1 MPPPPPSLQWKS
13 LWGLGP
19 SHPPSPFPLLR
30 SSISQAMEK
39 MTARSTP
46 VTKRSVILKCHPAR
60 SSHRGGVL
68 NLGKR
73 LYGVAWTDLSCKSSI
88 GKGVKILFVPTLLH
102 PLFMQVLV
110 VAAFTLHWVNTFF
123 SMRRSQLMPNNAII

>member
-1 MPPPPPSLQWKS
+1 MAYCGILAPFSSSVLAVGVSLGFRPNPIPIT
-13 LWGLGP
+13 L
-19 SHPPSPFPLLR
+19 PLTVIDLA
-30 SSISQAMEK
+30 SNGK

-73 LYGVAWTDLSCKSSI
+73 LYGVAWTDLKCI
-88 GKGVKILFVPTLLH
+88 
-102 PLFMQVLV
+102 
-110 VAAFTLHWVNTFF
+110 
-123 SMRRSQLMPNNAII
+123 